1 MRSVVLAV
9 AISSVATVFPAAAQE
24 TGFYIGGELGLAA
37 STGMDLTFTPGA
49 TAGTVGRLDVD
60 HKPGFNGSMLAG
72 YDFGR
77 LRIEAEASRLRAGID
92 GASSD
97 WSQASGLVAGKQ
109 DLDGDV
115 GASSLLLN
123 LIVDFG
129 GPAGYSF
136 FAGGGAGKSRVKVS
150 DMALEQGGAVL
161 LDDSDADRGS
171 ARQLVGGL
179 SKQFSDNLEGH
190 VRYRY
195 LRVDDIEMIGLG
207 GRIVEAQLSSQSV
220 AVGITYRF

>member
-9 AISSVATVFPAAAQE
+9 AISSVATVFPVAAQE

-129 GPAGYSF
+129 GPEGVPPACPQ
-136 FAGGGAGKSRVKVS
+136 AWELMPWMAPVPAHARVWC
-150 DMALEQGGAVL
+150 
-161 LDDSDADRGS
+161 
-171 ARQLVGGL
+171 
-179 SKQFSDNLEGH
+179 
-190 VRYRY
+190 
-195 LRVDDIEMIGLG
+195 VDFTRE
-207 GRIVEAQLSSQSV
+207 VALSSPRAATST
-220 AVGITYRF
+220 A